1 MESLPEYKR
10 LLGMTT
16 KPYSAENCVE
26 FVHALIHFQWEYFN
40 YIIDPML
47 LLPEVFEESLDGDR
61 VDVKDLYKRQIDF
74 FIEKSKRQE
83 MIRILIDIRMT
94 QDDIDAFL
102 EAFND
107 AVLQAEK
114 ESPQ

>member
-1 MESLPEYKR
+1 M
-10 LLGMTT
+10 
-16 KPYSAENCVE
+16 
-26 FVHALIHFQWEYFN
+26 
-40 YIIDPML
+40 
-47 LLPEVFEESLDGDR
+47 
-61 VDVKDLYKRQIDF
+61 KDLYKRQIDF